1 MELINIIGSVF
12 GIVFIVWPLAVGGA
26 FSKGGIRSARWAWG
40 VIFIGWL
47 FAKLLDPLPSFLIPE
62 PYNTYV
68 FFGVG
73 LIFLVSSFFKVS
85 RNN

>member
-12 GIVFIVWPLAVGGA
+12 GIVFILWPLAVGGA
-26 FSKGGIRSARWAWG
+26 FSKGDIRSARSAWS
-40 VIFIGWL
+40 VIFVGWL

-62 PYNTYV
+62 PYNTFV

-73 LIFLVSSFFKVS
+73 LFLFIPKFFQS
-85 RNN
+85 R